1 MLSPPL
7 SWEGLKWGLDFWAQ
21 RWNRWEVP
29 KSTFQGGGIPGGAGL
44 YPAQL
49 QLRGSVRWA
58 PRKHCWADP
67 TRSAQR
73 TERFGGGVLPAER
86 RLREP
91 RESVRGLPTSLVQ
104 SWMCNSPLSAEVTV
118 SQQNRP
124 AEVAGKFPHT
134 GRGGRRK
141 ARVIPPFPSFP
152 GNPVM
157 STVSCS
163 SPE

>member
-1 MLSPPL
+1 MGTQQGRFLGPAVEPF
-7 SWEGLKWGLDFWAQ
+7 GGPQVDFSRWA
-21 RWNRWEVP
+21 
-29 KSTFQGGGIPGGAGL
+29 IPGGAGL

-49 QLRGSVRWA
+49 QLPGSVRWA

-67 TRSAQR
+67 TRSAER

-104 SWMCNSPLSAEVTV
+104 SWMRNSPLSAEVTV

-124 AEVAGKFPHT
+124 AEVGKFPHP

-141 ARVIPPFPSFP
+141 AGVIPPFPSFP
-152 GNPVM
+152 ETLLM
-157 STVSCS
+157 STVSCR